1 MFFYRNPIKNSVE
14 NCSNYVS
21 TTQNSLTTKEVA
33 CQTTSDLHLA
43 LFMQEFPHLFQRS
56 NLPSSIYDRPAQS
69 GMKSNDDIL
78 STIRTPESLLPNCN
92 VGVKYMT
99 ISSIATSEKKRAE
112 KDFACRSVLYD
123 SIRTPLSCVRTNSP
137 ADISNISPLPTS
149 GNKPYGL
156 EINNSDPCKSNV
168 KSTSLEGIKSCSKE
182 VLVESPSIIPLLE
195 DDKCVYSRDVIIC
208 TEDNAT
214 YCSNTAVERS
224 LSSPPTTNNMNE
236 GQSTLSYTSKEIE
249 FADVNEDDE
258 GAKHE
263 ERESCDDGRDVTLVF
278 KVDPDYIPDSVNHI
292 QDDVEIFKDEEK
304 NKSQDVEE
312 HRSPEVGRQEFSFHL
327 I

>member
-1 MFFYRNPIKNSVE
+1 
-14 NCSNYVS
+14 
-21 TTQNSLTTKEVA
+21 
-33 CQTTSDLHLA
+33 
-43 LFMQEFPHLFQRS
+43 
-56 NLPSSIYDRPAQS
+56 
-69 GMKSNDDIL
+69 
-78 STIRTPESLLPNCN
+78 
-92 VGVKYMT
+92 
-99 ISSIATSEKKRAE
+99 
-112 KDFACRSVLYD
+112 
-123 SIRTPLSCVRTNSP
+123 
-137 ADISNISPLPTS
+137 
-149 GNKPYGL
+149 
-156 EINNSDPCKSNV
+156 
-168 KSTSLEGIKSCSKE
+168 
-182 VLVESPSIIPLLE
+182 
-195 DDKCVYSRDVIIC
+195 
-208 TEDNAT
+208 
-214 YCSNTAVERS
+214 
-224 LSSPPTTNNMNE
+224 MNE